1 MAGKF
6 RCILL
11 LIAGLFVS
19 SLSYAE
25 NTEIPSYEEGISL
38 FDVEATLQP
47 DGVLDIKENIHFQAR
62 NQQIKHGFYRD
73 LPRLWMQPDGD
84 AALLNYHIVGVTRD
98 GIPEPWHLDWH
109 IGLMSIVVGDK
120 QRFLPQ
126 GDYHYQIHYQVKN
139 AFLREGDSDL
149 LIWNVTGNHW
159 PFEIYKTRFSLQFS
173 NIAGNPFSEIDLF
186 TGEEGDTYR
195 NGRIL
200 EDGRIES
207 RDPFYREDFTVLY
220 CWPHA
225 LLSNASAPQ
234 TTNIFSHLLLPSTSS
249 LLIWFPCLFLVCGWL
264 YLWKRRP
271 QFTPVDVIET
281 DVIPPDYTP
290 GMLRLDAKLVY
301 DDKGFCADIVNL
313 IVKGKIH
320 LEDQSDKNQQILI
333 RVNEGATRNNA
344 VLLPAEQLL
353 LEALFRK
360 GDKVVLMGRRNR
372 VLRRA
377 FLRMQKF
384 YLPRKKSSFYRSDT
398 FLQWG
403 GLAILAVILYGN
415 LSPVGWAGMSLV
427 GDMFIM
433 ICWIIPFLFCS
444 LELLFARDD
453 DKPCVNRVIITLFLP
468 LICSGVAFY
477 SLYINVGDVFFYW
490 YMPAGYFTAVCLTG
504 YLTGMGYIFLPKF
517 TQTGQQRYAHGEAI
531 VNYLARKEA
540 ATHSGRRRKGET
552 RKLDYALLGWAISAN
567 LGREW
572 ALRIAPSLSSA
583 IRAPEIARNGVLFSL
598 QTHLS
603 CGANTSLLGRSYS
616 GGGAG
621 GGAGGGGG
629 GGW

>member
-98 GIPEPWHLDWH
+98 GIPEPWHLDWY
-109 IGLMSIVVGDK
+109 IGLMNIVVGDK

-159 PFEIYKTRFSLQFS
+159 PFEIYKTRFSLKFPD
-173 NIAGNPFSEIDLF
+173 IAGNPFSEIDLF

-220 CWPHA
+220 RWPHA
-225 LLSNASAPQ
+225 LLSNAPAPQ

-249 LLIWFPCLFLVCGWL
+249 LLIWFPCLLLVCGWL

-320 LEDQSDKNQQILI
+320 LEDQYDKNQQILI
-333 RVNEGATRNNA
+333 CVNEGATRNNA
-344 VLLPAEQLL
+344 V
-353 LEALFRK
+353 
-360 GDKVVLMGRRNR
+360 
-372 VLRRA
+372 
-377 FLRMQKF
+377 
-384 YLPRKKSSFYRSDT
+384 
-398 FLQWG
+398 
-403 GLAILAVILYGN
+403 
-415 LSPVGWAGMSLV
+415 
-427 GDMFIM
+427 
-433 ICWIIPFLFCS
+433 
-444 LELLFARDD
+444 
-453 DKPCVNRVIITLFLP
+453 
-468 LICSGVAFY
+468 
-477 SLYINVGDVFFYW
+477 
-490 YMPAGYFTAVCLTG
+490 
-504 YLTGMGYIFLPKF
+504 
-517 TQTGQQRYAHGEAI
+517 
-531 VNYLARKEA
+531 
-540 ATHSGRRRKGET
+540 
-552 RKLDYALLGWAISAN
+552 
-567 LGREW
+567 
-572 ALRIAPSLSSA
+572 
-583 IRAPEIARNGVLFSL
+583 
-598 QTHLS
+598 
-603 CGANTSLLGRSYS
+603 
-616 GGGAG
+616 
-621 GGAGGGGG
+621 
-629 GGW
+629 

>member
-109 IGLMSIVVGDK
+109 IGLMIIVVGDK

-159 PFEIYKTRFSLQFS
+159 PFEIYKTRFSLKFPD
-173 NIAGNPFSEIDLF
+173 IAGNPFSEIDLF

-195 NGRIL
+195 NGRIF

-207 RDPFYREDFTVLY
+207 SDPFYREDFTVLY
-220 CWPHA
+220 RWPHA
-225 LLSNASAPQ
+225 LLSNAPAPQ
-234 TTNIFSHLLLPSTSS
+234 TTNIFSHILLPSTSS

-320 LEDQSDKNQQILI
+320 LEDQYDKNQQILI
-333 RVNEGATRNNA
+333 CVNEG
-344 VLLPAEQLL
+344 
-353 LEALFRK
+353 
-360 GDKVVLMGRRNR
+360 
-372 VLRRA
+372 
-377 FLRMQKF
+377 
-384 YLPRKKSSFYRSDT
+384 
-398 FLQWG
+398 
-403 GLAILAVILYGN
+403 
-415 LSPVGWAGMSLV
+415 
-427 GDMFIM
+427 
-433 ICWIIPFLFCS
+433 
-444 LELLFARDD
+444 
-453 DKPCVNRVIITLFLP
+453 
-468 LICSGVAFY
+468 
-477 SLYINVGDVFFYW
+477 
-490 YMPAGYFTAVCLTG
+490 
-504 YLTGMGYIFLPKF
+504 
-517 TQTGQQRYAHGEAI
+517 
-531 VNYLARKEA
+531 
-540 ATHSGRRRKGET
+540 
-552 RKLDYALLGWAISAN
+552 
-567 LGREW
+567 
-572 ALRIAPSLSSA
+572 
-583 IRAPEIARNGVLFSL
+583 
-598 QTHLS
+598 
-603 CGANTSLLGRSYS
+603 
-616 GGGAG
+616 
-621 GGAGGGGG
+621 
-629 GGW
+629 

>member
-11 LIAGLFVS
+11 LIVGLFFS
-19 SLSYAE
+19 SLSYAK
-25 NTEIPSYEEGISL
+25 NTEMPSYEEGISL

-159 PFEIYKTRFSLQFS
+159 PFEIYKTRFSLKFPD
-173 NIAGNPFSEIDLF
+173 IAGNPFSEIDLF

-207 RDPFYREDFTVLY
+207 SDPFYREDFTVLY
-220 CWPHA
+220 RWPHS
-225 LLSNASAPQ
+225 LLSNAPAPQ

-271 QFTPVDVIET
+271 QFTSVDV
-281 DVIPPDYTP
+281 
-290 GMLRLDAKLVY
+290 
-301 DDKGFCADIVNL
+301 
-313 IVKGKIH
+313 
-320 LEDQSDKNQQILI
+320 
-333 RVNEGATRNNA
+333 
-344 VLLPAEQLL
+344 
-353 LEALFRK
+353 
-360 GDKVVLMGRRNR
+360 
-372 VLRRA
+372 
-377 FLRMQKF
+377 LRMQKF
-384 YLPRKKSSFYRSDT
+384 YLPRKKSSFYRPDT

-433 ICWIIPFLFCS
+433 ICWLLPFLFCF

-490 YMPAGYFTAVCLTG
+490 YMPAGYFSAVFLTG

-552 RKLDYALLGWAISAN
+552 RKLDYALLGWAVSAN

-572 ALRIAPSLSSA
+572 VARITPSLTA
-583 IRAPEIARNGVLFSL
+583 AVRAPEIARSGVLFSL
-598 QTHLS
+598 QMHLS
-603 CGANTSLLGRSYS
+603 LGANTSLLGRSYS
-616 GGGAG
+616 GGA
-621 GGAGGGGG
+621 AGGGGG

>member
-1 MAGKF
+1 M
-6 RCILL
+6 
-11 LIAGLFVS
+11 
-19 SLSYAE
+19 
-25 NTEIPSYEEGISL
+25 
-38 FDVEATLQP
+38 
-47 DGVLDIKENIHFQAR
+47 
-62 NQQIKHGFYRD
+62 
-73 LPRLWMQPDGD
+73 
-84 AALLNYHIVGVTRD
+84 
-98 GIPEPWHLDWH
+98 
-109 IGLMSIVVGDK
+109 
-120 QRFLPQ
+120 
-126 GDYHYQIHYQVKN
+126 
-139 AFLREGDSDL
+139 
-149 LIWNVTGNHW
+149 
-159 PFEIYKTRFSLQFS
+159 
-173 NIAGNPFSEIDLF
+173 
-186 TGEEGDTYR
+186 
-195 NGRIL
+195 
-200 EDGRIES
+200 
-207 RDPFYREDFTVLY
+207 
-220 CWPHA
+220 
-225 LLSNASAPQ
+225 
-234 TTNIFSHLLLPSTSS
+234 
-249 LLIWFPCLFLVCGWL
+249 
-264 YLWKRRP
+264 
-271 QFTPVDVIET
+271 IET

-360 GDKVVLMGRRNR
+360 GDKVVLTGRRNR

-453 DKPCVNRVIITLFLP
+453 DNPRVNRVIITLFLP

-490 YMPAGYFTAVCLTG
+490 YMPAGYFTAVFLTG

-552 RKLDYALLGWAISAN
+552 RKLDYALLGWAVSAN

-572 ALRIAPSLSSA
+572 AARITPSLTA
-583 IRAPEIARNGVLFSL
+583 AVRAPEIARSGVLFSL

-603 CGANTSLLGRSYS
+603 CGAYTSLLGRSYS

>member
-38 FDVEATLQP
+38 FDVEATLQL

-73 LPRLWMQPDGD
+73 LPRLWMQPNGD

-98 GIPEPWHLDWH
+98 GVPEPWHLDWH

-149 LIWNVTGNHW
+149 LIWNVTGNKW
-159 PFEIYKTRFSLQFS
+159 PFEIYKTRFSLKFPD
-173 NIAGNPFSEIDLF
+173 IAGNPFSEIDLF

-220 CWPHA
+220 RWPHA
-225 LLSNASAPQ
+225 LLSNAPAPQ

-249 LLIWFPCLFLVCGWL
+249 LLIWFPYLFLACGWL

-320 LEDQSDKNQQILI
+320 LKDQYDKNQQILI
-333 RVNEGATRNNA
+333 RVNEGAIRNNA
-344 VLLPAEQLL
+344 VLLPAEKLL

-360 GDKVVLMGRRNR
+360 GDKVVLTGRRNR
-372 VLRRA
+372 VLRKA

-384 YLPRKKSSFYRSDT
+384 YLPRKKSSFYRPDA

-403 GLAILAVILYGN
+403 GMAILAVILYGN

-433 ICWIIPFLFCS
+433 ICWLLPFLFCS

-453 DKPCVNRVIITLFLP
+453 DKPCVNRVITTLFLP

-490 YMPAGYFTAVCLTG
+490 YMPAGYFSAVFLTG

-517 TQTGQQRYAHGEAI
+517 TQTGQQRYVHGEAI

-552 RKLDYALLGWAISAN
+552 RKLDYALLGWAVSAN
-567 LGREW
+567 LGKEW
-572 ALRIAPSLSSA
+572 AARITPSLTA
-583 IRAPEIARNGVLFSL
+583 AVHAPEIARSGVLFSL
-598 QTHLS
+598 QMHLS
-603 CGANTSLLGRSYS
+603 CGAYTSLLGRSYS